1 MRFHLLT
8 LFPELFAG
16 YREASI
22 LGRAQ
27 AKGQVELQVVNI
39 RDYAHDRHRSCDDY
53 TYGGGAGMLL
63 KPEPLAEAL
72 EAVPGVRVKSA
83 EGFQLLPSGLNRV
96 QGAPRV
102 IFLTP
107 SGRLWSQE
115 MAEALAAEAEVVLI
129 CGRYEGVDQRVVDL
143 FVTDEI
149 SIGDYVL
156 GGGEVAAMVV
166 VDTVARLIKGVI
178 QEDSLAEESF
188 RKGLLEY
195 PQYTRPA
202 EFRGLKVP
210 EVLLSGHHAEIQR
223 WRLRK
228 SVERTLRN
236 RPELID
242 RKGLSAEAREA
253 LREATNTGEEDGQD
267 QGR

>member
-1 MRFHLLT
+1 
-8 LFPELFAG
+8 
-16 YREASI
+16 
-22 LGRAQ
+22 
-27 AKGQVELQVVNI
+27 
-39 RDYAHDRHRSCDDY
+39 
-53 TYGGGAGMLL
+53 MLL
-63 KPEPLAEAL
+63 KPGPLAEAL
-72 EAVPGVRVKSA
+72 EAVPGVRVKTA
-83 EGFQLLPSGLNRV
+83 ESFQLRPAGLNRV
-96 QGAPRV
+96 QGGPRV

-107 SGRLWSQE
+107 SGRLWSQA
-115 MAEALAAEAEVVLI
+115 MAEALAEESEVVLV

-149 SIGDYVL
+149 SVGDYVL

-178 QEDSLAEESF
+178 KEDSLAEESF

-210 EVLLSGHHAEIQR
+210 EVLLSGNHAEIQR

-228 SVERTLRN
+228 AVERTLRN
-236 RPELID
+236 RPQLIE
-242 RKGLSAEAREA
+242 RKGLSAEARVA
-253 LREATNTGEEDGQD
+253 LEESADTGEEDGQD

>member
-1 MRFHLLT
+1 VRFYLLT
-8 LFPELFAG
+8 LFPELFEG
-16 YREASI
+16 YRNVSI

-27 AKGQVELQVVNI
+27 AQGQVELQIVNI
-39 RDYAHDRHRSCDDY
+39 RDHARDRHRTCDDY

-63 KPEPLAEAL
+63 KPGPLAEAL
-72 EAVPGVRVKSA
+72 EALPGVRVKTA
-83 EGFQLLPSGLNRV
+83 ETCAVSPSGLNRV
-96 QGAPRV
+96 QGCPRV

-107 SGRLWSQE
+107 SGRLWRQE
-115 MAEALAAEAEVVLI
+115 MAQALSAEEQVVLV

-149 SIGDYVL
+149 SVGDYVL

-178 QEDSLAEESF
+178 KEDSLAEESF

-228 SVERTLRN
+228 SIEKTLRN

-242 RKGLSAEAREA
+242 SKRLSPEAGKA
-253 LREATNTGEEDGQD
+253 LEEVRDTGEDDGQD